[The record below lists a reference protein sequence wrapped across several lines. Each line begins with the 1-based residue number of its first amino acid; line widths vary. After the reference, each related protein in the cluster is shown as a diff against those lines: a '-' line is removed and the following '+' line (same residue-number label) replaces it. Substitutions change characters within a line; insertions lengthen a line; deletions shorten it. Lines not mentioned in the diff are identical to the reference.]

1 MGPVEIVNVSKVFT
15 IRHNKSNSL
24 KSTFVGFFHKR
35 FRETTEKLWALKGVS
50 FSVNAGETLGLIGK
64 NGSGKSTLL
73 RILAGIYRPTEGKV
87 RFPNGTR
94 VGAMIE
100 LGVGFNPELTGR
112 ENIFLGA
119 SIYGLNRREI
129 EEIYVAVVEFSEL
142 DSFMDV
148 PIKNYSSGMQARL
161 GFALTVNLTP
171 DVLIIDEVFAVGDE
185 AFQKKCIER
194 MRAFR
199 SQGKIIVFVSHDPAT
214 VQPFCDRVCLLDH
227 GALVFTGK
235 PDEAFEKYHALLA
248 Q

>member
-1 MGPVEIVNVSKVFT
+1 VGPIEIANVSKAFT

-24 KSTFVGFFHKR
+24 KSSFVGLFHKR
-35 FRETTEKLWALKGVS
+35 FRETTETLWALRGVS
-50 FSVNAGETLGLIGK
+50 FTVTAGETLGLIGR

-87 RFPNGTR
+87 RFPNGAR

-100 LGVGFNPELTGR
+100 LGVGFNHELTGR

-119 SIYGLNRREI
+119 SVYGLARREI
-129 EEIYVAVVEFSEL
+129 EAIYADVVEFSEL
-142 DSFMDV
+142 GSFMDV

-171 DVLIIDEVFAVGDE
+171 DVLVIDEVFAVGDE
-185 AFQKKCIER
+185 AFQKKCMER
-194 MRAFR
+194 MKAFR
-199 SQGKIIVFVSHDPAT
+199 ARGKIIVFVSHDAET
-214 VQPFCDRVCLLDH
+214 VKRFCDRVGLLDH
-227 GALVFTGK
+227 GALIFTGK

>member
-1 MGPVEIVNVSKVFT
+1 VGPIEVVNVSKVFT

-24 KSTFVGFFHKR
+24 KSSFVGLFHKR
-35 FRETTEKLWALKGVS
+35 FRETTETLWALKDVS
-50 FSVNAGETLGLIGK
+50 FSVTAGETLGLIGR
-64 NGSGKSTLL
+64 NGSGKSTML

-87 RFPNGTR
+87 HFPNGAR

-119 SIYGLNRREI
+119 SVYGLTRQEI
-129 EEIYVAVVEFSEL
+129 EAIYADVIEFSEL

-161 GFALTVNLTP
+161 GFALTVNLNP
-171 DVLIIDEVFAVGDE
+171 DVLVIDEVFAVGDE

-194 MRAFR
+194 MRIFR
-199 SQGKIIVFVSHDPAT
+199 TQGKIIVFVSHDPET
-214 VQPFCDRVCLLDH
+214 VKRFCDRVGLLDH
-227 GALVFTGK
+227 GTLVFTGT
-235 PDEAFEKYHALLA
+235 PDEAFEQYHALLA
-248 Q
+248 H